1 MRTFQEYIADEDLLD
16 SSLFDDLPLEE
27 RFVSAAIVATK
38 LASLKKQIANEE
50 DIRKQNMLLSRMML
64 IGFGTIA
71 LVVNE
76 LKKKR

>member
-1 MRTFQEYIADEDLLD
+1 MRTFQEYIANEDPLD

-27 RFVSAAIVATK
+27 RFVSAALVATK
-38 LASLKKQIANEE
+38 LASLNKKIASEE

-76 LKKKR
+76 LRKKK